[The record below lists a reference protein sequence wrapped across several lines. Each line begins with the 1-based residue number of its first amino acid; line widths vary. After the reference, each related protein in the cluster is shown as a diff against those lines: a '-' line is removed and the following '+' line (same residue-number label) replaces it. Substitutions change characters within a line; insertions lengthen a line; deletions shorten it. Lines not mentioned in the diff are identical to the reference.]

1 MKMKSNREGMI
12 ALAVVAKIRTRTI
25 ENPIKSRELEQTFG
39 LSDKQIRD
47 IVHDA
52 RRAGHAIG
60 SGNEGYFECKNFKEW
75 EPTRHHLYSRAMSE
89 LSLIKRVDQVF
100 SGEQQSVFS

>member
-1 MKMKSNREGMI
+1 MKSNRDGMI

-25 ENPIKSRELEQTFG
+25 NNPILSREIEQTFG
-39 LSDKQIRD
+39 ISDKQVRD

-60 SGNEGYFECKNFKEW
+60 SGNGGYFECKTYKEW
-75 EPTRHHLYSRAMSE
+75 EQTRHHLYSRAMSE
-89 LSLIKRVDQVF
+89 LSLIKRIDDVF
-100 SGEQQSVFS
+100 AGEQQQSAFQ